1 MFLCLY
7 INYWHCGQRVERAFR
22 STEVQISLD
31 KKIACNDC
39 SFYDSKIFRDRSQ
52 VCVSTTTYKNFCLK
66 KKNNFRPKRV
76 KIENNLIKNRT
87 SCWLTDQ
94 VGWNI
99 KLVLAGHSVKRG
111 GVHTLIVDSA
121 TSYHTDSPHVRVPF
135 YPNSQNSRIQS
146 NLFTLYKIKKCSQM
160 SIIRNQLAEI

>member
-1 MFLCLY
+1 MCFYYYLQIFL
-7 INYWHCGQRVERAFR
+7 F
-22 STEVQISLD
+22 
-31 KKIACNDC
+31 
-39 SFYDSKIFRDRSQ
+39 
-52 VCVSTTTYKNFCLK
+52 K

-111 GVHTLIVDSA
+111 GVHTLM
-121 TSYHTDSPHVRVPF
+121 
-135 YPNSQNSRIQS
+135 
-146 NLFTLYKIKKCSQM
+146 FTF
-160 SIIRNQLAEI
+160 